1 MKVAKKLYLTI
12 AAFLVIALSMLS
24 ITYAWIRSADN
35 TIHAAVSGK
44 VVQERFHTGD
54 GTQSNPYV
62 ITKPIHYYHM
72 VEFFQ
77 RETSISVTI
86 NGNTVTSN
94 FGSDFIYFQLGYDFD
109 GNGAYK
115 VYAYNDQGDIIL
127 DGNENP
133 TYSTELNMA
142 YYSESNSLMPIGT
155 SYIPFYGVF
164 DGKGLT
170 IKNLNIISSEDIPN
184 PANLSETITRK
195 TADIGIFG
203 YVKQA
208 SGVNGKRTV
217 IKDTYFENVTISLV
231 DVDASITCAGHI
243 SDDHETAYVG
253 YLAGHVTIDETILD
267 NNEKKVFVNTYINN
281 CTITGGN
288 AAKSNYGLFGRVDNS
303 QGVEME
309 TLEETISSHIGDDP
323 GANWG
328 GSITFNE
335 LNMRI
340 YEIINGSNV
349 TMATFKNGNKTAD
362 RCLKYTS
369 NDEMALSIYRGGTR
383 SSANTYLAKNPETN
397 NTIYNMVGSGAHSLQ
412 VSSTKYTSES
422 VPGTYLPLSVNG
434 DNSTASY
441 NTGYIVGSNFAYGSS
456 GHTSTSTDGTIR
468 SASSANMQISASLGT
483 TSYTGAQYNSNS
495 TYLTYDSS
503 KFELLTNSSTTYSNS
518 NYYRISDSYNKNNST
533 VNSAISGYTKKAYD
547 TDLDLKRY
555 EDARSSLDAIL
566 SGSKRVH
573 GLHFMGG
580 GVSSSSTASIPSAI
594 INGSTYTNYP
604 VLLNSIDFNLKE
616 EGYITVF
623 AGSFYYSLATSTAK
637 SFFSLYKVTRGSN
650 NAITGASEIKSIWKN
665 NTTGDYVYV
674 TNNESTAG
682 CTKLFD
688 LQFLTKEPPVKNAV
702 YYFEIP
708 VGEGEFAIGSSAS
721 DGGYLLYLDI
731 GSNGNDDVPQS
742 VDTVGNA
749 VSEIFDVDFRT
760 SPDVLDNYNLF
771 QFAVDAPNG
780 SLDKF
785 DVTVYFDKSA
795 KTTDGDYDNGLY
807 IITINNSTG
816 SAINLTVYLRDND
829 NNSENQ
835 FPYAYKIIANGNV
848 VMNSIVDYWKV
859 CKIHSIPS
867 S

>member
-77 RETSISVTI
+77 RETSISVTT

-94 FGSDFIYFQLGYDFD
+94 FGSDFIYFQLGYDFN

-208 SGVNGKRTV
+208 SGVDGKRTI

-231 DVDASITCAGHI
+231 DVDASITCAGHT
-243 SDDHETAYVG
+243 SNDHETAYIG

-281 CTITGGN
+281 CTVTGGN

-309 TLEETISSHIGDDP
+309 TLEETIANNIGEDP

-328 GSITFNE
+328 GSIAFNE
-335 LNMRI
+335 LNMRL
-340 YEIINGSNV
+340 YNIINGSNV
-349 TMATFKNGNKTAD
+349 TTATFKNGNKTAD

-369 NDEMALSIYRGGTR
+369 NTEMALSIYRGGSK
-383 SSANTYLAKNPETN
+383 SSASTYLATNPN
-397 NTIYNMVGSGAHSLQ
+397 QSNIIYNMVGGGEHSLT
-412 VSSTKYTSES
+412 VSSTKYTCES
-422 VPGTYLPLSVNG
+422 VPGTKIPLSVN
-434 DNSTASY
+434 DDYSTAAY

-456 GHTSTSTDGTIR
+456 GHTNTSTDGTIR
-468 SASSANMQISASLGT
+468 TASSANMQISASLGT
-483 TSYTGAQYNSNS
+483 NTYTGTQYNNNS
-495 TYLTYDSS
+495 TYLTYNSS
-503 KFELLTNSSTTYSNS
+503 KFELLTNSSTTYNKS
-518 NYYRISDSYNKNNST
+518 NYYRISDVYNKNNTT
-533 VNSAISGYTKKAYD
+533 VNSALSSYTKKAFD

-555 EDARSSLDAIL
+555 EDARSSLDTIL
-566 SGSKRVH
+566 SNSQRVH

-580 GVSSSSTASIPSAI
+580 GVSSSSTTTISSAT
-594 INGSTYTNYP
+594 INGTEYSNYP

-623 AGSFYYSLATSTAK
+623 AGSFYYSYADSTAK
-637 SFFSLYKVTRGSN
+637 SFFSLYKVTRGNN
-650 NAITGASEIKSIWKN
+650 NAISSVSEIKSIWKN

-674 TNNESTAG
+674 TNNESTTG

-688 LQFLTKEPPVKNAV
+688 LQFLTSEPPVKNAV

-760 SPDVLDNYNLF
+760 SPDVLDNYNLL

-816 SAINLTVYLRDND
+816 VAISLTVYLRDND
-829 NNSENQ
+829 NNSENE
-835 FPYAYKIIANGNV
+835 FPYAYKIIANGEV

-859 CKIHSIPS
+859 CKIHTIPS